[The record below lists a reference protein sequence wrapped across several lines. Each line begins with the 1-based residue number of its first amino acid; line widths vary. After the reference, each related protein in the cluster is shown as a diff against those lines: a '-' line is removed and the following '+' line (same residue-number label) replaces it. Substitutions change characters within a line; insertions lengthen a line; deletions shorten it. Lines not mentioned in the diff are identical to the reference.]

1 MALRLVMEPGW
12 EEQVKTAAGQ
22 LLDQLGHEV
31 EVDAKRYAPKDTG
44 ALARSIE
51 HHMEGHTV
59 VISAR
64 GGAGGREYAVYVEL
78 GHRVYHPS
86 TGRTGPEV
94 VPPQPF
100 LRPALYQF
108 RG

>member
-1 MALRLVMEPGW
+1 METGW
-12 EEQVKTAAGQ
+12 EEKLRVASGQ
-22 LLDQLGHEV
+22 CLDQLGHDV
-31 EVDAKRYAPKDTG
+31 ATDAKRYAPKDTG
-44 ALARSIE
+44 ALAASIE

-64 GGAGGREYAVYVEL
+64 GGAGGREYAVFVEL
-78 GHRVYHPS
+78 GHRVFHPS
-86 TGRTGPEV
+86 TGITGPEV